1 MTSPWRQ
8 ISSQFR
14 QLLNI
19 FSYFFNYN
27 AAVLVML
34 SSSGKAWGSV
44 FVSWTGREAIVYG
57 AYKRSVFC
65 KTRVYSKRFVGSKSI
80 CIHQSFV
87 VAASMVHFYLLSLSS
102 FSWLSS
108 LSYIVGLNS
117 KGNWVHDT
125 YSLPPWVICICK
137 DIHKL
142 NGILTNRFVA
152 VKTLVIY

>member
-1 MTSPWRQ
+1 MTSSWRQ
-8 ISSQFR
+8 ISSEFR
-14 QLLNI
+14 HLLNN
-19 FSYFFNYN
+19 FSYFLNYN

-34 SSSGKAWGSV
+34 SSSGKVWGSV

-65 KTRVYSKRFVGSKSI
+65 KTRPYSKRFVSNKSI

-108 LSYIVGLNS
+108 LSYLVGLNS
-117 KGNWVHDT
+117 KGNWVDDT

-137 DIHKL
+137 YIKQIEW
-142 NGILTNRFVA
+142 NFN
-152 VKTLVIY
+152 